1 MEPTRVIISATCCSQ
16 DDMSAGWERTALV
29 LDIIDH
35 HHHNTT
41 SFVNM
46 ITLHHLGISQSE
58 RIVWLLEE
66 LGLDYK
72 LVRHTREPL
81 LAPKSLEAVPGNT
94 TGKAPFISDDAVS
107 PPLSL
112 SESGAI
118 CDYIIALYGNGR
130 FQLKAGHPNFAD
142 YLYWFHYSNANLQS
156 NLLNSMFLSH
166 ANAPEGT
173 RILKAAEQRLH
184 AGLQL
189 YDDRLRSN
197 KWLAGDEFTA
207 ADIMS
212 VFPLTTQ
219 RYFGP
224 PNLSLKDYPNIL
236 RWLQDCAAR
245 PAYSSA
251 MQKGDPEMQLLLE
264 AEPPAKGLMELG
276 GTASDSWKKGAR
288 ASKV

>member
-1 MEPTRVIISATCCSQ
+1 
-16 DDMSAGWERTALV
+16 
-29 LDIIDH
+29 
-35 HHHNTT
+35 
-41 SFVNM
+41 M
-46 ITLHHLGISQSE
+46 ITLHHLGVSQSE

-72 LVRHTREPL
+72 LTLHTREPL
-81 LAPKSLEAVPGNT
+81 LAPKSLEAVPGNK
-94 TGKAPFISDDAVS
+94 TGKSPFIVDDAVS
-107 PPLSL
+107 PPLGL

-118 CDYIIALYGNGR
+118 CDYIIGMYGNGQ
-130 FQLKAGHPNFAD
+130 FQLKPGHPNYAE

-156 NLLNSMFLSH
+156 NMITSMFLSH

-173 RILKAAEQRLH
+173 MILQFASQRLH
-184 AGLQL
+184 ASLQL
-189 YDDRLRSN
+189 YDDRLKSN

-212 VFPLTTQ
+212 VYPLTTQ

-224 PNLSLKDYPNIL
+224 PNLSLKEYPNML

-245 PAYSSA
+245 PAYQSA
-251 MQKGDPEMQLLLE
+251 MQKSDPEMQLLLD

-276 GTASDSWKKGAR
+276 GVTSDAWKKGKR
-288 ASKV
+288 DSKV